1 MVDCYRCYR
10 LQRIGNKVYC
20 PFIDLPECHRG
31 QHKFI
36 HPKPEDIAKPER
48 VKKVLQFS
56 QSAKLGLC
64 YKHRKYIIAALAE
77 GKASIDVADELG
89 LTKGAID
96 SFMTR
101 LMDRNRVGCLS
112 ELKNWIVE

>member
-1 MVDCYRCYR
+1 MVDCYTCYR

-20 PFIDLPECHRG
+20 PFNDLPECHRG

-64 YKHRKYIIAALAE
+64 YKHRKYIISALAE

-89 LTKGAID
+89 LTKGAIE

>member
-10 LQRIGNKVYC
+10 LQRVGGKAYC
-20 PFIDLPECHRG
+20 PFIGLEECHRG
-31 QHKFI
+31 KHAFI
-36 HPKPEDIAKPER
+36 QPKPEDIKKSER

-56 QSAKLGLC
+56 QSAKMGLC
-64 YKHRKYIIAALAE
+64 YKHRKYIISALAE

>member
-64 YKHRKYIIAALAE
+64 YKHRKYIISALAE
-77 GKASIDVADELG
+77 
-89 LTKGAID
+89 
-96 SFMTR
+96 
-101 LMDRNRVGCLS
+101 
-112 ELKNWIVE
+112 ELKQELEEE